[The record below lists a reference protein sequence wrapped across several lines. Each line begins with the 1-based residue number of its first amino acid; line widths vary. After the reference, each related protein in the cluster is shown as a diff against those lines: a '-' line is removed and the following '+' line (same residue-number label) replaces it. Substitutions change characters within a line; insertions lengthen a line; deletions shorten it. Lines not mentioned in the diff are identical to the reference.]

1 MSLCSTFLVGM
12 CLVLSYLNYR
22 GLTVVG
28 HSLLASAL
36 AVLLPFIL
44 LSLLAIPK
52 VGDRVADMLAVVLTG
67 VTTGQ
72 QETTTNNPVPTH
84 SVPFF

>member
-1 MSLCSTFLVGM
+1 M
-12 CLVLSYLNYR
+12 CLLLSYLNYR

-44 LSLLAIPK
+44 LSLMAIPK
-52 VGDRVADMLAVVLTG
+52 VRPKSKVVA
-67 VTTGQ
+67 
-72 QETTTNNPVPTH
+72 
-84 SVPFF
+84 